1 MKRLILRLRGPRVA
15 AIISVATIV
24 ACAGIATAHSP
35 DTKQV
40 TPEVERERHLVPV
53 GAPSN

>member
-1 MKRLILRLRGPRVA
+1 MKRLILRLRGSRVA

-53 GAPSN
+53 AAPSN